1 MAEKKKIVIPE
12 SLRNV
17 LNNPVGFSVEEI
29 MNVLEKQ
36 ENKNFLNEI
45 KPLVIEMLKKEF
57 PFISMFL

>member
-17 LNNPVGFSVEEI
+17 LNNPEGFSVEEI